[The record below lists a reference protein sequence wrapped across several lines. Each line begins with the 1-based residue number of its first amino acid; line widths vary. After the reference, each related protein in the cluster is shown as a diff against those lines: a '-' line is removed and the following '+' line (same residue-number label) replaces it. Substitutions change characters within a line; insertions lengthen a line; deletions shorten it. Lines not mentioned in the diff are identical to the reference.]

1 MGPALLRVKS
11 GALGGILFI
20 LGICV
25 FAGRQVG
32 DEDWVLYGTS
42 REETDASGT
51 TKDWY
56 RLNRVRPIFQS
67 EAAVHHFYD
76 RNSLA
81 SSSPYSGGISRVWEK
96 TVMQRTTNNYF
107 ETKQDIEKQ
116 EENRLKRKLTT
127 LDQAWI
133 FPLAVKGATK
143 ETHTLFEIN
152 CDSKEFV
159 ILEVNHYDKDGNRMS
174 REQNMDRRTWHPIV
188 TGTLMDALF
197 QKICHGEAMEET
209 TIPGSGN

>member
-1 MGPALLRVKS
+1 MGRALLRAKS
-11 GALGGILFI
+11 GTLGGILLI

-25 FAGRQVG
+25 FAGRQEG

-42 REETDASGT
+42 REETDTGGT
-51 TKDWY
+51 VKDWY
-56 RLNRVRPIFQS
+56 RLNRVRPIPQS

-96 TVMQRTTNNYF
+96 TVMQRTTKDYF
-107 ETKQDIEKQ
+107 ETKQDIEKL
-116 EENRLKRKLTT
+116 EEKRLKRKLTT

-174 REQNMDRRTWHPIV
+174 REPNMDRGTWHPIEP
-188 TGTLMDALF
+188 GTLLDALF
-197 QKICHGEAMEET
+197 EKICREGAVEET
-209 TIPGSGN
+209 AIPGSGN